1 MACKKTRNF
10 AEVHIQANSVVGYLL
25 LEKGCKGD
33 YEDRLAVVPE
43 LYQWRVKTRLNINSV
58 EDIEYAMD
66 IIKESYEM
74 TS

>member
-1 MACKKTRNF
+1 VDVKKQANF

-25 LEKGCKGD
+25 VEKGCKGD

-43 LYQWRVKTRLNINSV
+43 SYQWGVKTRLNINSV
-58 EDIEYAMD
+58 EDIEYVMD